1 MGESVEDAEVAGD
14 EVADAMESGSGGS
27 RHAESEGAGAELPL
41 PREVDYRVIDAFTER
56 PFAGNPAAVVL
67 PRVTLTDQERQ
78 AIAAEMNLS
87 ETAFPG
93 APGSDG
99 VRELGWFTPTTEVS
113 LCGHAT
119 LAAAHALLEEGAAE
133 PLRFRSISGP
143 IQVDREGDALR
154 LDFPEDPYR
163 ESEPPV
169 GLLEALGIGSD
180 ALFVTGTR
188 CALVL
193 LDDPGRVQRLR
204 PDMAALARVSL
215 EPGVMGVSATA
226 PGSWPDAPAGAESTD
241 FVSRFFGPWVGVDED
256 PVTGMA
262 HTLLGPWWSGRLDRS
277 ELRASQGGSRRG
289 RLTVRTRGDR
299 VDLVGRAVTVARGR
313 LRLPG

>member
-1 MGESVEDAEVAGD
+1 
-14 EVADAMESGSGGS
+14 MEGVGSTG
-27 RHAESEGAGAELPL
+27 RHAEAEEALPNIGL
-41 PREVDYRVIDAFTER
+41 AREVDYRVVDAFTER

-67 PRVTLTDQERQ
+67 PGIALSDGERQ

-93 APGSDG
+93 IPGADG
-99 VRELGWFTPTTEVS
+99 VRELRWFTPTTEVS

-119 LAAAHALLEEGAAE
+119 LAAAHALLEEGADE

-143 IQVDREGDALR
+143 LQVDREGDALR

-163 ESEPPV
+163 EAAPPM
-169 GLLEALGIGSD
+169 GLFAALGIAGE

-204 PDMAALARVSL
+204 PNMADLRQVSL
-215 EPGVMGVSATA
+215 EPGVMGVSVTA
-226 PGSWPDAPAGAESTD
+226 PGSWPDPPDGAEPTD

-262 HTLLGPWWSGRLDRS
+262 HTLLGPWWSGRLGRS
-277 ELRASQGGSRRG
+277 ELRASQGGARQG